1 MIYGDFG
8 PPVGNPVHLFFGPS
22 SASFKVGAAA
32 WVHASVSPFLVRK
45 NDALSGTSDPL
56 IQNLT
61 SRHTIDYDY
70 DVDPLNAHLT
80 AQFNAARISGETLSA
95 SADRVVEWEG
105 PYEPIVSQPEP
116 AVRGMLVYGYAGGGY
131 LEKRVASTTNEQQ
144 IGARYTFSADQ
155 SSKESPIVPLKQ
167 YVDDPIVAL
176 RALVGASNGATLFN
190 DYDDYIVGGEAG
202 DKLYGQQGCDIVMGG
217 GGNDII
223 FTDELPRLTHTG
235 LGGQLVALE
244 ALLGKPG
251 DDYADGG
258 DGDDQITDDLAGSD
272 MLVGAGGNDTL
283 LNDETVFLD
292 KAYANLLEGG
302 DGHDTLVSNNP
313 TGGFDVL
320 RGGNGNDTLT
330 QRRGQALM
338 EGGDGNDY
346 LSAADI
352 TNVSAQIL
360 DGGRGADYMN
370 GGLGDDTYIVDNLGD
385 TVVDTAGGVDTVQAS
400 VSFALSDGVENLT
413 LTGSAQIGGWGN
425 GLDNVIVGNDAANT
439 LGGLGG
445 RNVLA
450 GGGGTDWY
458 QYGGLGAHDTIYEAG
473 ADIDTLV
480 ITGQAAASAGLKLSF
495 DGDDA
500 VLSFQGRGSV
510 RIKDQ
515 LAGVAVERFTFGADT
530 FSWAQ
535 LVQMTQPA
543 PEPDDLVVSGGAGN
557 DVLSGGAGDDRILG
571 GGGADILRGGSGNDR
586 LEGNGGA
593 DRMEGGAGDD
603 FYAVNHVGDVVV
615 ELEKNGVDTVRSLV
629 SYTLTAHVENLTLAG
644 SKAIDGTGNG
654 LANVIIGNGAA
665 NVLTGGRGNDTL
677 VAGGGADTLLGG
689 AGADRLVLNA
699 DNLAQLGQMQVDGG
713 AGRDTLA
720 LAGDV
725 ADHTLNLAA
734 LDNTRLTSIEMIDL
748 TGGGNNAVRL
758 NIRDLMAVHDDG
770 GRLIIMGDT
779 GDRVHLAKAAG
790 SFSGVWSKTGTQVF
804 EGDVYN
810 TFANTADATEVLLVG
825 QALTV
830 VIA

>member
-1 MIYGDFG
+1 
-8 PPVGNPVHLFFGPS
+8 
-22 SASFKVGAAA
+22 
-32 WVHASVSPFLVRK
+32 
-45 NDALSGTSDPL
+45 
-56 IQNLT
+56 
-61 SRHTIDYDY
+61 
-70 DVDPLNAHLT
+70 
-80 AQFNAARISGETLSA
+80 
-95 SADRVVEWEG
+95 
-105 PYEPIVSQPEP
+105 
-116 AVRGMLVYGYAGGGY
+116 
-131 LEKRVASTTNEQQ
+131 
-144 IGARYTFSADQ
+144 
-155 SSKESPIVPLKQ
+155 
-167 YVDDPIVAL
+167 
-176 RALVGASNGATLFN
+176 
-190 DYDDYIVGGEAG
+190 
-202 DKLYGQQGCDIVMGG
+202 
-217 GGNDII
+217 
-223 FTDELPRLTHTG
+223 
-235 LGGQLVALE
+235 
-244 ALLGKPG
+244 
-251 DDYADGG
+251 
-258 DGDDQITDDLAGSD
+258 
-272 MLVGAGGNDTL
+272 
-283 LNDETVFLD
+283 
-292 KAYANLLEGG
+292 
-302 DGHDTLVSNNP
+302 
-313 TGGFDVL
+313 
-320 RGGNGNDTLT
+320 
-330 QRRGQALM
+330 
-338 EGGDGNDY
+338 
-346 LSAADI
+346 
-352 TNVSAQIL
+352 
-360 DGGRGADYMN
+360 MN

-400 VSFALSDGVENLT
+400 VSFALSDGIENLT
-413 LTGSAQIGGWGN
+413 LTGGAQISGWGN
-425 GLDNVIVGNDAANT
+425 GLNNVIVGNDAANT

-458 QYGGLGAHDTIYEAG
+458 QYGGLGAHDTIYETG

-480 ITGQAAASAGLKLSF
+480 ITGQTLASAGLKLSF

-515 LAGVAVERFTFGADT
+515 LTGVAVERFTFGAET

-571 GGGADILRGGSGNDR
+571 RGGADILLGGPGNDR

-593 DRMEGGAGDD
+593 DRMQGGTGDD

-615 ELEKNGVDTVRSLV
+615 ELENSGVDTVRSLV
-629 SYTLTAHVENLTLAG
+629 TYTLTAQVENLTLAG
-644 SKAIDGTGNG
+644 NKAIDGTGNG

-665 NVLTGGRGNDTL
+665 NVLSGGRGNDTL
-677 VAGGGADTLLGG
+677 VAGGGADTLWGG

-725 ADHTLNLAA
+725 GGHTLNLAA
-734 LDNTRLTSIEMIDL
+734 LDNTRLTGIEVIDL

-770 GRLIIMGDT
+770 GRLIIRGDA
-779 GDRVHLAKAAG
+779 GDKVHLAKAAG
-790 SFSGVWSKTGTQVF
+790 SFGGTWSKTGTQVF
-804 EGDVYN
+804 DGGVYN